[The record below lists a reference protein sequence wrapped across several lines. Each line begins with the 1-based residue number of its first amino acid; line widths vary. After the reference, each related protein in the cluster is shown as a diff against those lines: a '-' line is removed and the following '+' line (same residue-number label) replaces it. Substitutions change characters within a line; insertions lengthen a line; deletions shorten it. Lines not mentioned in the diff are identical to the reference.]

1 MLRARAAVGVA
12 LAVSA
17 IGGAVLVGGGSE
29 PGAAPGESC
38 ADGESTFT
46 TDSLHDLR
54 SFADAVAIVRGVR
67 ESVPPPPRG
76 PEGYAGL
83 IGRKVTARVERIL
96 WRRPNAPEP
105 PRRFRFGDLGWTGT
119 LENRRPLVICD
130 ETRMELGRRYLA
142 PIARQHGV
150 WFPFSPTRLRL
161 EGDRVVG
168 GVDAGEPEN
177 SHQALAGR
185 SVRGAARLVAQT
197 KPYRAVVLHPEGSP
211 ADRWQRVNRDR
222 YRLWRERPGT
232 PVVVTSGVTPKSRW
246 QLYLRLP
253 RRGGMCVGISAR
265 PLWRPH
271 PAPSGEGCGPRTLAP
286 TALRPSLFYARHRGW
301 FAFGRVGQRA
311 WDVRVRFDGE
321 DWKEPPEIPTP
332 IPPGGPDYFWV
343 QPAEGR
349 CPAIITVQARD
360 GDGNLV
366 REERYAACRS
376 G

>member
-1 MLRARAAVGVA
+1 MLRARAAVGLALVA
-12 LAVSA
+12 SVA
-17 IGGAVLVGGGSE
+17 GAVVLLDDE
-29 PGAAPGESC
+29 RAPGAT
-38 ADGESTFT
+38 ADDCSSIGESTFT

-54 SFADAVAIVRGVR
+54 SFADATAVVRAVR

-83 IGRKVTARVERIL
+83 IGRRVTVRVERIL
-96 WRRPNAPEP
+96 WRRPNAPQP
-105 PRRFRFGDLGWTGT
+105 PRRFRFGDWGWTGT
-119 LENRRPLVICD
+119 LENRRPLRPCG
-130 ETRMELGRRYLA
+130 ETRTEVGTRYLA

-150 WFPFSPTRLRL
+150 WFPFSTTRLRL
-161 EGDRVVG
+161 EGHRVVG
-168 GVDAGEPEN
+168 GVDGGEAEN

-185 SVRGAARLVAQT
+185 SVRGAARLIART

-222 YRLWRERPGT
+222 YRLWRERPGM
-232 PVVVTSGVTPKSRW
+232 PVVVASGVTPKSRW

-253 RRGGMCVGISAR
+253 KRGGMCVGISAR

-286 TALRPSLFYARHRGW
+286 TALRPALFYGRHRGW
-301 FAFGRVGQRA
+301 FAYGRVGRRA
-311 WDVRVRFDGE
+311 WDVRVRFDGG

-343 QPAEGR
+343 QPAEGH
-349 CPAIITVQARD
+349 CPAITVQARD
-360 GDGNLV
+360 GDGNVV